1 MVADLT
7 AGLRLS
13 GHGEP
18 QAAPHGP
25 QDGLRTLVLGD
36 DPQFTEGMASWVRHW
51 GHQVRAAVDGR
62 SALRADAADPPDV
75 VLLAGAV
82 SGTSPWD
89 VARRL
94 HGHPAEK
101 RPFLIVLAGHA
112 REVDPRRSGEAG
124 VDLVLVKPVDL
135 DLLRGVLSRFYRV
148 IGPPETLAHD
158 EADSRGA
165 WEQQPALP

>member
-13 GHGEP
+13 GHGKP

-36 DPQFTEGMASWVRHW
+36 DPQFTEGLASWVRHW
-51 GHQVRAAVDGR
+51 GHQVRAAGDGR
-62 SALRADAADPPDV
+62 SALGAAATDPPDV
-75 VLLAGAV
+75 VLLAGPL
-82 SGTSPWD
+82 SGDSPWD

-94 HGHPAEK
+94 HGHPAGK
-101 RPFLIVLAGHA
+101 RPFLIVRAEHA
-112 REVDPRRSGEAG
+112 RDVDRRRSGAAG

-135 DLLRGVLSRFYRV
+135 DLLRGVLSRFHRV
-148 IGPPETLAHD
+148 LMPPRALPDD
-158 EADSRGA
+158 EADGQGA
-165 WEQQPALP
+165 WEPQPALP